1 MSDIIINGLPL
12 LVNLE
17 PCNVVDNEFVP
28 KIPGVLGD
36 ELPDGQA
43 FLAQANALEQSEI
56 PAKIAVMHDG
66 SQISHLD
73 FSASDFTLD
82 KLFDFQTEQFDF
94 FIFKDVSLTLKTVGQ
109 EETETEED
117 EQNVLVFNGKLDM
130 EKEPLSVFKQFLN
143 ADAEIFMQGEFELN
157 TVDLTKKIKPTFAVL
172 TTGATMYVRT
182 FLFWKTLF

>member
-56 PAKIAVMHDG
+56 PAKLRLCMTEVKFHIW
-66 SQISHLD
+66 ISLLPTLLWTS
-73 FSASDFTLD
+73 FS
-82 KLFDFQTEQFDF
+82 
-94 FIFKDVSLTLKTVGQ
+94 IFKPSNL
-109 EETETEED
+109 
-117 EQNVLVFNGKLDM
+117 
-130 EKEPLSVFKQFLN
+130 
-143 ADAEIFMQGEFELN
+143 IFHIQGC
-157 TVDLTKKIKPTFAVL
+157 FAHS
-172 TTGATMYVRT
+172 
-182 FLFWKTLF
+182 

>member
-82 KLFDFQTEQFDF
+82 KLFDFQTEQFDW
-94 FIFKDVSLTLKTVGQ
+94 G
-109 EETETEED
+109 
-117 EQNVLVFNGKLDM
+117 
-130 EKEPLSVFKQFLN
+130 
-143 ADAEIFMQGEFELN
+143 
-157 TVDLTKKIKPTFAVL
+157 
-172 TTGATMYVRT
+172 
-182 FLFWKTLF
+182 